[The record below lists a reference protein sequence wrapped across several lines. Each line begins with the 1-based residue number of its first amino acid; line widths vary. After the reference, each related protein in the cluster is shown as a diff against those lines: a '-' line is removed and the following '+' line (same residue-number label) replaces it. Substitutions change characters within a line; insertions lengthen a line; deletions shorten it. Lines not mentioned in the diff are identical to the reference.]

1 MNTKDTTAP
10 KANGA
15 PEAPHIQY
23 DADARRKAH
32 PELNPY
38 SALSYC
44 YELESKLLAV
54 TAQRDELLA
63 AAEFTL
69 NQLDNMLSDDFQLG
83 ADKPSRDKLRAAIA
97 NCQKGDQ

>member
-1 MNTKDTTAP
+1 MKE
-10 KANGA
+10 KAQVTGEGKA
-15 PEAPHIQY
+15 LRIQY

-38 SALSYC
+38 SPISYC

-63 AAEFTL
+63 AAI
-69 NQLDNMLSDDFQLG
+69 DFRRLF
-83 ADKPSRDKLRAAIA
+83 AEAIPNRDMRDEWRPIWKTFSAAIA
-97 NCQKGDQ
+97 NAERGQK